1 MFVSAEQAD
10 VGFCIFMRM
19 LYKRKPL
26 CKRLIIKMLG
36 CVF

>member
-19 LYKRKPL
+19 LHKWKSL
-26 CKRLIIKMLG
+26 CKQLIMNVLE
-36 CVF
+36 CAF

>member
-19 LYKRKPL
+19 LHKRKPI
-26 CKRLIIKMLG
+26 CKRLIIKVLE
-36 CVF
+36 CSF

>member
-1 MFVSAEQAD
+1 MFASAEQAD

-19 LYKRKPL
+19 LHKWKLL

-36 CVF
+36 CAF